1 MITDWFLSTITLRSS
16 NNLQNLSKDFIILDQ
31 NADEK
36 EFKPD
41 FEKLSQINFGDY
53 LSMIACGSSYPPIII
68 VRPRIRPNPSNIPN
82 ILRSETNLPTHRILH
97 D

>member
-1 MITDWFLSTITLRSS
+1 MMTDWFLSTITLRSS
-16 NNLQNLSKDFIILDQ
+16 NNLQNLSKYFIIIDQ

-53 LSMIACGSSYPPIII
+53 LSMIACGSRYYAAMSA
-68 VRPRIRPNPSNIPN
+68 V
-82 ILRSETNLPTHRILH
+82 
-97 D
+97 

>member
-1 MITDWFLSTITLRSS
+1 MMTDWLLSTITLRSS

-36 EFKPD
+36 EFKRD

-53 LSMIACGSSYPPIII
+53 LSMIACGSNYYAAMPAVWYFKHLKCFKKINVYDP
-68 VRPRIRPNPSNIPN
+68 VD
-82 ILRSETNLPTHRILH
+82 L
-97 D
+97 

>member
-1 MITDWFLSTITLRSS
+1 MMTDWFLSTITLRSS
-16 NNLQNLSKDFIILDQ
+16 NNLQNLSKYFIILDQ

-53 LSMIACGSSYPPIII
+53 LSMIACGSNYYAAMSA
-68 VRPRIRPNPSNIPN
+68 V
-82 ILRSETNLPTHRILH
+82 
-97 D
+97 

>member
-1 MITDWFLSTITLRSS
+1 MKTDCFLSTIKLRYS

-36 EFKPD
+36 EFKRD

-53 LSMIACGSSYPPIII
+53 LSMIVCGSNYYAAMPAVWYFKHLKCFKKIDVYDP
-68 VRPRIRPNPSNIPN
+68 VD
-82 ILRSETNLPTHRILH
+82 L
-97 D
+97 

>member
-1 MITDWFLSTITLRSS
+1 MMTDWFLSTITRRSS

-36 EFKPD
+36 EFKRD

-53 LSMIACGSSYPPIII
+53 LSMIACG
-68 VRPRIRPNPSNIPN
+68 
-82 ILRSETNLPTHRILH
+82 
-97 D
+97 

>member
-1 MITDWFLSTITLRSS
+1 MKTDWFLSTITLRSS
-16 NNLQNLSKDFIILDQ
+16 NNLQNLSKYFIILDQ

-53 LSMIACGSSYPPIII
+53 LSMIACGSNYYAAMPAVWYFKHLKCFKKINVYDP
-68 VRPRIRPNPSNIPN
+68 VD
-82 ILRSETNLPTHRILH
+82 L
-97 D
+97 